1 VKISVYIPKELEEPL
16 REEAAEA
23 GESPTL
29 FVQSLVRERLG
40 RRNREFSE
48 AFAAR
53 AGSWEDDRSV
63 AEIVRD
69 IQESRT
75 SAVRSGLR

>member
-40 RRNREFSE
+40 GRNKEFSE
-48 AFAAR
+48 AFAAL

-69 IQESRT
+69 IEESRT